1 MCLVLVILVVLLHI
15 YLQSGIKEKKD
26 TRRKK
31 KEGEEKRTRPEA
43 RRPMHATTPSI
54 DH

>member
-1 MCLVLVILVVLLHI
+1 VFSLSYSRCVIAHLLTKW
-15 YLQSGIKEKKD
+15 YKGEKRHPK
-26 TRRKK
+26 KK